1 MHDIAALLTEYGLFV
16 VFLNV
21 LLDQGGLPLPAIP
34 TLMTAAALAGRFDS
48 QVLEIVAAGALGSMI
63 SDLAWFWGGMRHGR
77 RVLGML
83 CRISLSPDFCVR
95 QTETVFGKIG
105 PAALLIAKFVPGM
118 TNITVVLSGVM
129 RTPVALFVVLDG
141 FGALAF
147 VGIPVALGLLFKNAI
162 ADVLVT
168 LAQLGKLGIAIVIL
182 ALALYLLVRW
192 WQRYIFIRQL
202 RMDRITAD
210 ELAELIAK
218 GERPLL
224 LDVRSKEVRLR
235 EGVIPGSVSAHPSDL
250 DPIVNGYARE
260 LEIVVY
266 CSCPNEASAA
276 TAAKHLRQAG
286 FKKIRPLLGGVTAW
300 TNAGHSL
307 EVVSAITLES
317 FTP

>member
-1 MHDIAALLTEYGLFV
+1 MHDIATLLTEYGLLV

-48 QVLEIVAAGALGSMI
+48 RVLEIVAAGALGSMI

-83 CRISLSPDFCVR
+83 CKISLSPDFCVR

-129 RTPVALFVVLDG
+129 RTPVALFVLLDG
-141 FGALAF
+141 LGALAF
-147 VGIPVALGLLFKNAI
+147 VGVPVTLGLMFKNAI
-162 ADVLVT
+162 SDVLAT
-168 LAQLGKLGIAIVIL
+168 LAQLGKLGVAAIVL

-202 RMDRITAD
+202 RMDRITVD
-210 ELAELIAK
+210 ELTEMIAK

-235 EGVIPGSVSAHPSDL
+235 EGVIPGSVLAHPSDL

-266 CSCPNEASAA
+266 CSCPNETSAA
-276 TAAKHLRQAG
+276 TAAKHLRRAG
-286 FKKIRPLLGGVTAW
+286 FKKIRPLLGGTAAW
-300 TNAGHSL
+300 ADAGHPLEASL
-307 EVVSAITLES
+307 Q
-317 FTP
+317 